1 MTSFIKFSTGYGL
14 QRQPF
19 SFKIKDDS
27 LAVSDTANFNFMR
40 KQPFTIDS
48 YVHVYNRGNR
58 KTEIVRA
65 VADNWRFLQSLRF
78 FNDSHSSTHIL
89 RQLELAGLAV
99 SDTAKPTI
107 SREFESVFEMGWP
120 PNWPEK
126 DPLVKILSY
135 CLMPNHFH
143 LLLKEIRKGGIS
155 KFMQKLGIG
164 YTNYFN
170 LKYQEVGKV
179 FQGGYK
185 AKLVNE
191 EMYLKYLCIYI
202 QVINV
207 LELFPGGLKTALK
220 SPKDAMKFVDD
231 YPFSSHLDYAGLR
244 KSLIIDKDVLG
255 EFLPT
260 SEDYRKFAHDSV
272 IAKDFYQILEKE
284 DLRLE

>member
-1 MTSFIKFSTGYGL
+1 M
-14 QRQPF
+14 RREPF
-19 SFKIKDDS
+19 AIG
-27 LAVSDTANFNFMR
+27 N
-40 KQPFTIDS
+40 
-48 YVHVYNRGNR
+48 YVHIYNRGNR

-65 VADNWRFLQSLRF
+65 AADKWRFLQTLRF
-78 FNDSHSSTHIL
+78 FNDSYSSQNIL
-89 RQLELAGLAV
+89 RKVIEIKSPLV
-99 SDTAKPTI
+99 SDTDRLN
-107 SREFESVFEMGWP
+107 SFESVFEMGWP

-191 EMYLKYLCIYI
+191 EMYLKYLYIYI

-207 LELFPGGLKTALK
+207 LELFPGGPKTALK
-220 SPKDAMKFVDD
+220 NFKNAMKFVDH

-244 KSLIIDKDVLG
+244 RSLIIDKDVLG
-255 EFLPT
+255 ELFPT
-260 SEDYRKFAHDSV
+260 SKDYRKFVRDSV
-272 IAKDFYQILEKE
+272 LAKNFYQILEKE
-284 DLRLE
+284 DLRFE